1 MPISDNVTAVNAVLK
16 LLYKKGVPNLSYNKQ
31 ALLSKMKVS
40 SDFTGEKK
48 VLAIQYTNPQGF
60 GSSFDRAYLHAS
72 SAEQYSRWQLF
83 RVQHYGF
90 ARVEGEVMRTAVDPG
105 ALVNVWKNRTQS
117 VVRGMHNSAGR
128 LLYGSGTGKIG
139 APNAA
144 GSATSTITLSVPA
157 DVANFERGMYIS
169 MYSADSFGASYIN
182 LTTGAA
188 VTSAPAEADRVRY
201 VSAVS
206 RDIAS
211 GTATLTLA
219 ADGVYVATADW
230 PAGAIIVRDGD
241 GITYL
246 NTATGYDD
254 NAKSPAGIEQWISG
268 NQIGTQPYGD
278 TLFGLNRSTDKLRLG
293 GQSLNATGLN
303 MVEALQT
310 LEANI
315 LFQGIGYPDTIVVNP
330 IDLGNLKKSALSD
343 VIRIP
348 AQDPKQNLNF
358 QEVQFIGQNG
368 PISFLSDPFCP
379 KGKAYMLKM
388 DTWALHTAPGGMF
401 QLIDWDGVNYLRL
414 TNADT
419 YEARFA
425 SYYQLGCDNPGANG
439 YVYNWGA

>member
-16 LLYKKGVPNLSYNKQ
+16 FLYKSGVPNATYNKQ

-182 LTTGAA
+182 LTLGTV

-268 NQIGTQPYGD
+268 NQIGTQPYGS

-293 GQSLNATGLN
+293 GQSLNASGLN